1 MSKYGNSYSGNDFL
15 EWWKTH
21 YGTDYDGK
29 SGIVKTEGMTDE
41 DVAIGKSL
49 LNSYNEQQLLT
60 QQYNENVAKK
70 WNVFAE
76 HSLKCLEAVR
86 YVIKLIENKGE
97 RQ

>member
-1 MSKYGNSYSGNDFL
+1 MFPSDTMLCSWDFFIYIECEVKQMKYITL
-15 EWWKTH
+15 EELKE
-21 YGTDYDGK
+21 K
-29 SGIVKTEGMTDE
+29 EK
-41 DVAIGKSL
+41 
-49 LNSYNEQQLLT
+49 QLIEE
-60 QQYNENVAKK
+60 YNENVAKK